1 MSKKVTAHSQQS
13 AKLGTLSFNNPDPMF
28 KVEGRQVKENTHN
41 QRNKKKTRTHA
52 HKLNIVIGEGGLAVA
67 LTHTTSKRYLS
78 FAECSSSSL
87 GALFLDEK
95 KLQVLTRERLIA
107 DLRGERSPMHCS
119 RAIKGVCTSIS
130 T

>member
-1 MSKKVTAHSQQS
+1 MNKKVTAHSQQS
-13 AKLGTLSFNNPDPMF
+13 AKLGTLIFNNPDPMF

-41 QRNKKKTRTHA
+41 QRNKKNTDAFTQAQHCNR
-52 HKLNIVIGEGGLAVA
+52 GRGSCSCS

-87 GALFLDEK
+87 GALFLNEK
-95 KLQVLTRERLIA
+95 KLQVLARERLIA

-119 RAIKGVCTSIS
+119 RSIKGACTSIS